1 MPRSEQDSA
10 VVDVPQPVTE
20 IAIPQTSPPNTAVR
34 AEVIPELAPMDT
46 PEVRETR
53 RPARE
58 SGQRGRVVVIT
69 GAAAGI
75 GRATALRFAEEGAR
89 VAAWDVSDK
98 TASQLESAI
107 KWAGGDCHFQAVDV
121 ANAKSVESA
130 AAAVAAKWGRID
142 VLINNAGIVR
152 DAQLVKWNGGSP
164 ASIMSEE
171 TWDAVIGVNLKG
183 VFLVTRA
190 VVPYMIKAGGGV
202 ILSAALVVGLLG
214 NFGQTNYVASKAGV
228 IGMTRT
234 WARELG
240 KYKIRV
246 NAVAPGF
253 IATDMV
259 RSMPAKVL
267 EAMVARTPL
276 GRAGTPED
284 VANTY
289 LWLASD
295 QASFIHG
302 TVISVD
308 GGVVIGT

>member
-1 MPRSEQDSA
+1 MPCSEQDSA
-10 VVDVPQPVTE
+10 TQGVPEPVEDATVPDAPQPIE
-20 IAIPQTSPPNTAVR
+20 STS
-34 AEVIPELAPMDT
+34 MDT
-46 PEVRETR
+46 PLVRER
-53 RPARE
+53 RQPARE
-58 SGQRGRVVVIT
+58 SGLRGKVVLIT
-69 GAAAGI
+69 GAVAGI
-75 GRATALRFAEEGAR
+75 GRATAVRFAEEGAR
-89 VAAWDVSDK
+89 IASWDVSAE
-98 TASQLESAI
+98 TAPQLESAI
-107 KWAGGDCHFQAVDV
+107 EWAGGESYFQAVDV
-121 ANAKSVESA
+121 TNASAVETA
-130 AAAVAAKWGRID
+130 AAAVVGKWGRID

-152 DAQLVKWNGGSP
+152 DAQLVKWNGGFP
-164 ASIMSEE
+164 ESIMGEDV
-171 TWDAVIGVNLKG
+171 WDSVIGVNLKG

-190 VVPYMIKAGGGV
+190 VVPHMIKGGGGV
-202 ILSAALVVGLLG
+202 ILSAASVVGLLG

-259 RSMPAKVL
+259 RAMPAKVL

-276 GRAGTPED
+276 GRAGTSED

-289 LWLASD
+289 FWLASD

-302 TVISVD
+302 AVISVD

>member
-10 VVDVPQPVTE
+10 IESVPQPVEATTVPNLPQFSE
-20 IAIPQTSPPNTAVR
+20 IAPR
-34 AEVIPELAPMDT
+34 DT
-46 PEVRETR
+46 PVVHERL
-53 RPARE
+53 RPAQE
-58 SGQRGRVVVIT
+58 SGLRGKVVVIT
-69 GAAAGI
+69 GAVAGI

-89 VAAWDVSDK
+89 IAAWDISAK
-98 TASQLESAI
+98 TAPQLESAI
-107 KWAGGDCHFQAVDV
+107 KWAGGESQFQAVDV
-121 ANAKSVESA
+121 SNAKAVESA
-130 AAAVAAKWGRID
+130 AAAVVEEWGRID

-164 ASIMSEE
+164 ASIMSEDM
-171 TWDAVIGVNLKG
+171 WDAVIGVNMKG

-190 VVPYMIKAGGGV
+190 VVPHMIKSGGGV
-202 ILSAALVVGLLG
+202 ILCAASVVGLLG

-240 KYKIRV
+240 KHKIRV

-259 RSMPAKVL
+259 RAMPAKVL

-284 VANTY
+284 VANAY
-289 LWLASD
+289 FWLASD
-295 QASFIHG
+295 QASFVHG
-302 TVISVD
+302 AVISVD

>member
-1 MPRSEQDSA
+1 MPRSAQDSA
-10 VVDVPQPVTE
+10 AESVPQAVQDTTVFN
-20 IAIPQTSPPNTAVR
+20 APPPSEFTPN
-34 AEVIPELAPMDT
+34 DT
-46 PEVRETR
+46 PVVREQR
-53 RPARE
+53 SPARE
-58 SGQRGRVVVIT
+58 SGLRGKVVVIT
-69 GAAAGI
+69 GAVAGI

-89 VAAWDVSDK
+89 IAAWDVSAK
-98 TASQLESAI
+98 TAPQLESAI
-107 KWAGGDCHFQAVDV
+107 KRAGGESHFQAVDV
-121 ANAKSVESA
+121 TNADAVETA
-130 AAAVAAKWGRID
+130 AAAVVEQWGHID

-164 ASIMSEE
+164 ESIMSEDV
-171 TWDAVIGVNLKG
+171 WDSVIGVNLKG

-190 VVPYMIKAGGGV
+190 VVPHMIKGGGGV
-202 ILSAALVVGLLG
+202 ILSAASVVGLLG

-259 RSMPAKVL
+259 KAMPMKVL
-267 EAMVARTPL
+267 QAMVARTPL

-284 VANTY
+284 VANAY
-289 LWLASD
+289 FWLASD
-295 QASFIHG
+295 QATFIHG
-302 TVISVD
+302 AVISVD